1 MKFKLVETVE
11 LSERGPSGQGGVW
24 KGDMGKRN
32 PTLDL
37 NNYCLHHLNS
47 IHNDNSERNRAVIPN
62 KLHTDITREINK
74 RCREYLVKHNILQ
87 SISRKVWEDF
97 VDESDFY
104 YDEDKKIF
112 FPLDQIITKY
122 SIPEDN
128 QLNLFGE
135 M

>member
-1 MKFKLVETVE
+1 
-11 LSERGPSGQGGVW
+11 
-24 KGDMGKRN
+24 MGKRN

-37 NNYCLHHLNS
+37 DKYCLHYINS
-47 IHNDNSERNRAVIPN
+47 IHTDNSDDNRAVIPN

-74 RCREYLVKHNILQ
+74 RCREHLINTGYLQ
-87 SISRKVWEDF
+87 SISCKVWEDF

-104 YDEDKKIF
+104 YDKDKKIL

-122 SIPEDN
+122 SIPKDN
-128 QLNLFGE
+128 QLDLFGE